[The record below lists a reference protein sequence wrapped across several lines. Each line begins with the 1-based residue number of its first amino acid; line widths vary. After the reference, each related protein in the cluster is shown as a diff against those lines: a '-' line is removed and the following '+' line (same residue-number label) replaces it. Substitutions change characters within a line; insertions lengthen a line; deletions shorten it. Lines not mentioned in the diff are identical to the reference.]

1 MTRGRVWQTVLVAA
15 GIFALMYALN
25 HLMPLHRDDYDYSL
39 IWQTGRHIASLSDVM
54 ESLQRHYL
62 LHGGRMPAFFF
73 LDVFL
78 LLGKGIFDVANALMF
93 LVFVVLLTIHARR
106 DGRFW
111 QEPGI
116 FAVMGILAWLSFPH
130 FGEVAVWKCGAAVYL
145 WTGVIVALFLVPYN
159 LHFKKIDKSD
169 MPTRHWLIA
178 PMFALGVGGLV
189 GGEPCRDGVRIGGG
203 TFLAGET
210 QGRPAP
216 LDAGGGFR
224 RTRRT
229 RAARG
234 GAWQFRTLRRAGKR
248 QRNSHPHR

>member
-25 HLMPLHRDDYDYSL
+25 HLMPLHRDDYDYSM

-54 ESLQRHYL
+54 ESLHRHYL
-62 LHGGRMPAFFF
+62 LHGGRMAAFFF

-93 LVFVVLLTIHARR
+93 LVFTVLLTIHARR
-106 DGRFW
+106 DERFW

-159 LHFKKIDKSD
+159 LHYKTINKGDT
-169 MPTRHWLIA
+169 PARHWLIG
-178 PMFALGVGGLV
+178 PMFALGV
-189 GGEPCRDGVRIGGG
+189 
-203 TFLAGET
+203 LAGWSVET
-210 QGRPAP
+210 LP
-216 LDAGGGFR
+216 
-224 RTRRT
+224 
-229 RAARG
+229 
-234 GAWQFRTLRRAGKR
+234 
-248 QRNSHPHR
+248 